1 MKRSI
6 SLALA
11 LVACG
16 GTSLPQGEVPPL
28 EQGAVPDEGQAPS
41 TATMAAPPS
50 GPARDVHFPPI
61 ERVSLENGLELNVVE
76 SHQLPVVY
84 LRLVIRSGAE
94 TDPSG
99 KEGLANLVAQM
110 LREGTRRQSSAQ
122 IAERIEFLGADVW
135 TGADEESVHLV
146 FRALSQHLGESMQ
159 ILADLAMQPAF
170 RGGELVK
177 LKRREG
183 DRLVLS
189 AQQPSWLANRELY
202 GRLYGE
208 GHPYAHADT
217 TAAALARINRGDLV
231 RWHRTHFVP
240 SNAFVVAVGD
250 VTPAQVQSAA
260 AEAFGSW
267 SGQPVTSTPLPE
279 APSRTSRQVV
289 VVDRPGSV
297 QSTIYV
303 GNLAIARGDEDF
315 IPLDVANQVLG
326 GSAASRLFMDLRE
339 RRSLTYGSYSQV
351 GERVG
356 VAPFVAY
363 AAVRTEV
370 TADAMSGLFEHLD
383 RIVAEAPSADEI
395 QNATTFL
402 SDSFPL
408 QIDTPAKIAAMVAD
422 LRIFGL
428 EDDYWD
434 GYRTAIRAVTPAA
447 ALTAARGHIRPDQA
461 LVIVVGTA
469 ADIAEP
475 LRLYGDVTVVDAD
488 GRVKMELQAQ
498 PAGPESAESEAET
511 TAAESNETP

>member
-1 MKRSI
+1 M
-6 SLALA
+6 
-11 LVACG
+11 
-16 GTSLPQGEVPPL
+16 
-28 EQGAVPDEGQAPS
+28 
-41 TATMAAPPS
+41 
-50 GPARDVHFPPI
+50 
-61 ERVSLENGLELNVVE
+61 
-76 SHQLPVVY
+76 
-84 LRLVIRSGAE
+84 
-94 TDPSG
+94 
-99 KEGLANLVAQM
+99 
-110 LREGTRRQSSAQ
+110 
-122 IAERIEFLGADVW
+122 
-135 TGADEESVHLV
+135 
-146 FRALSQHLGESMQ
+146 
-159 ILADLAMQPAF
+159 
-170 RGGELVK
+170 
-177 LKRREG
+177 
-183 DRLVLS
+183 
-189 AQQPSWLANRELY
+189 
-202 GRLYGE
+202 
-208 GHPYAHADT
+208 
-217 TAAALARINRGDLV
+217 